1 MNIKAFRTMSKHF
14 FVLALIICIQMPLF
28 AQVAIGQWRDH
39 LPYNKGVMVAD
50 AGDWVF
56 SASESGLFRYHKTE
70 GDIVRI
76 SKVSGMSD
84 IGYSAIAWSDDNNT
98 LLIAYRNTNIDLI
111 QDGTI
116 INIPDIKDK
125 PILGNKVIHNVHI
138 KDDLAYLATGFAIVV
153 LDLVKHEIKDT
164 YYIGPQGSAL
174 NILDITTSETNLYA
188 TTESGVYSAS
198 LTGINLANFE
208 NWTRF
213 SDIPIG
219 KYNAGTWFNNRLY
232 VNLEVSNGIDTIY
245 YLQNQQWTV
254 FDGGENETINSLES
268 SNGVLLVSLG
278 NGVAEYDGNNQRL
291 RLAFDYGFGF
301 SKPSHAWTD
310 TEGNMWIADKSAGLV
325 KHSNSLTFEGINVNG
340 PTDLSNT
347 DISIWD
353 GRCYVSSGSLSSTW
367 GKTYNTRGLYTYKD
381 NRWGGLSPYSSPE
394 TTEMRDFIRVLV
406 DPFDS
411 KRVYTTTWGKGL
423 LEYYDDQFVA
433 SYDTTYSVWNTNDGS
448 DNIQVCGLA
457 IDRNTGT
464 LWVTRT
470 EVEKLLYAKEPDGT
484 WHGFDIE
491 AVGPITLG
499 DIAIDDSGQ
508 KWIVAP
514 RGTGLIVY
522 NDNGSLAFPDD
533 DRSIKLTTGVGKG
546 NLNSNDIFTIV
557 ADLDGEIWVGTNNGI
572 SVFYSPESVF
582 DGGNF
587 DSQQILVEQDGY
599 VQYLLESEAVTDI
612 VIDGA
617 NRKWIG
623 TSNAGVFLMSEDGT
637 EEVYHFTTENSPIF
651 SNQITSLGVDQLSGE
666 VFIGTDRGIISF
678 RGDATWG
685 TSEFVNNDV
694 YAYPNPVEPDYEGLI
709 AIKGLVRD
717 ADVKISDAAGNVV
730 FATTANGGQATWDGN
745 KLTGGRAKSGV
756 YLVFAS
762 NEDGKQTFVTKI
774 LFIN

>member
-1 MNIKAFRTMSKHF
+1 MSKHF
-14 FVLALIICIQMPLF
+14 LALTLITCIQMPLF

-50 AGDWVF
+50 AGDWIF
-56 SASESGLFRYHKTE
+56 AASESGLFRHHKTE
-70 GDIVRI
+70 GDIVRF

-98 LLIAYRNTNIDLI
+98 LLVAYKNTNIDLI
-111 QDGTI
+111 QDGMI

-125 PILGNKVIHNVHI
+125 SILGNKTINNVHI
-138 KDDLAYLATGFAIVV
+138 KDDLAYLAAGFAIVV
-153 LDLVKHEIKDT
+153 LDLVKHEVKGT
-164 YYIGPQGSAL
+164 YYIGPEGAAL
-174 NILDITTSETNLYA
+174 NIFDITTSETKVFA
-188 TTESGVYSAS
+188 TTENGVYWAS
-198 LTGINLANFE
+198 LTGANLANFE

-213 SDIPIG
+213 SDIPLG

-232 VNLEVSNGIDTIY
+232 VNLEVDDGIDTLF
-245 YLQNQQWTV
+245 YLQNEQWML
-254 FDGGENETINSLES
+254 FDGDENEAVNSLES
-268 SNGVLLVSLG
+268 SNGVLLVILK
-278 NGVAEYDGNNQRL
+278 NGIAEYDENHERL
-291 RLAFDYGFGF
+291 RLAFGYG
-301 SKPSHAWTD
+301 SETAIPNHAWTD
-310 TEGNMWIADKSAGLV
+310 AEGTMWIADNRAGLV
-325 KHSNSLTFEGINVNG
+325 KHPSNLTFGIINVNG
-340 PTDLSNT
+340 PAELSNT
-347 DISIWD
+347 DISVWD

-367 GKTYNTRGLYTYKD
+367 GRTFNNRGLYTYKD
-381 NRWGGLSPYSSPE
+381 NQWSSLSPYSFPE
-394 TTEMRDFIRVLV
+394 TSGFRDFIRVLV

-411 KRVYTTTWGKGL
+411 KRVYASTWGGGL
-423 LEYYDDQFVA
+423 VEYYDDQFVA
-433 SYDTTYSVWNTNDGS
+433 NYDTTYSVWNTNDGS
-448 DNIQVCGLA
+448 NVIRVCGLA

-464 LWVTRT
+464 LWVSRS
-470 EVEKLLYAKEPDGT
+470 EVEKVLYAKETNGT
-484 WHGFDIE
+484 WHSFDVE
-491 AVGPITLG
+491 AVGPILLG

-514 RGTGLIVY
+514 RGTGLVVY
-522 NDNGSLAFPDD
+522 NDNGSLAFADD
-533 DRSIKLTTGVGKG
+533 DRSIKLTTGVGNG

-599 VQYLLESEAVTDI
+599 VQYLLENEAVTTI

-637 EEVYHFTTENSPIF
+637 EEVYHFTAENSPIF
-651 SNQITSLGVDQLSGE
+651 SNLITSLGVDQLSGE
-666 VFIGTDRGIISF
+666 VYIGTDKGIVSF

>member
-14 FVLALIICIQMPLF
+14 LALALITCIQMPLF

-50 AGDWVF
+50 AGDWIF

-98 LLIAYRNTNIDLI
+98 LLVAYRNTNIDLI

-164 YYIGPQGSAL
+164 YYIGSQGSAL
-174 NILDITTSETNLYA
+174 NILDITTSETKLYA
-188 TTESGVYSAS
+188 TTENGVYSAS

-213 SDIPIG
+213 SDIPLG
-219 KYNAGTWFNNRLY
+219 KYNAGSWFNNRLY
-232 VNLEVSNGIDTIY
+232 VNLEVDNGIDTIY

-268 SNGVLLVSLG
+268 SNGVLLVSVG

-340 PTDLSNT
+340 PADLSNT

-353 GRCYVSSGSLSSTW
+353 GRCYVASGSLNSTW
-367 GKTYNTRGLYTYKD
+367 GAAYNSRGVYTYKD
-381 NRWGGLSPYSSPE
+381 NQWSGISPGSFPE
-394 TTEMRDFIRVLV
+394 TSAYRDFNRVLV

-411 KRVYTTTWGKGL
+411 KRVYASTWGGGL
-423 LEYYDDQFVA
+423 LEYYDDQLIEL
-433 SYDTTYSVWNTNDGS
+433 YDTTNAAWNNNDGETT
-448 DNIQVCGLA
+448 IRVFGLA
-457 IDRNTGT
+457 INRNTGT
-464 LWVTRT
+464 LWVSRS
-470 EVEKLLYAKEPDGT
+470 EQENQLYAKEPNGT
-484 WHGFDIE
+484 WHRFDME
-491 AVGPITLG
+491 AVGAILLG

-508 KWIVAP
+508 KWIVGP
-514 RGTGLIVY
+514 KGTGLVVY
-522 NDNGSLAFPDD
+522 NDNGSLAYADD

-637 EEVYHFTTENSPIF
+637 EEIYHFTTENSPIF
-651 SNQITSLGVDQLSGE
+651 SNQITSVGVDQLSGE

-685 TSEFVNNDV
+685 TPEFVNSDV
-694 YAYPNPVEPDYEGLI
+694 YAYPNPVEPGYDGLI
-709 AIKGLVRD
+709 TIKGLVRD

-745 KLTGGRAKSGV
+745 KITGGRAKSGV

-762 NEDGKQTFVTKI
+762 NEDGKETFVTKI

>member
-1 MNIKAFRTMSKHF
+1 MSKHF
-14 FVLALIICIQMPLF
+14 LVLTLITCIQMPLF

-39 LPYNKGVMVAD
+39 LPYNKGIMVAD

-56 SASESGLFRYHKTE
+56 SASESGLFRHHKTY
-70 GDIVRI
+70 GDIVRL

-84 IGYSAIAWSDDNNT
+84 IGYAAIAWSDDNNT
-98 LLIAYRNTNIDLI
+98 LLVAYKNTNIDII
-111 QDGTI
+111 QDGSI

-125 PILGNKVIHNVHI
+125 PILGNKTIINLHI

-153 LDLVKHEIKDT
+153 LDLIRHEVKDT
-164 YYIGPQGSAL
+164 YYIGPEGAAL
-174 NILDITTSETNLYA
+174 NIFDITTSETKLFA
-188 TTESGVYSAS
+188 TTEDGVYWAPLSGA
-198 LTGINLANFE
+198 NLANFE

-213 SDIPIG
+213 SDIPLG
-219 KYNAGTWFNNRLY
+219 TYNAGTWFNNRLY
-232 VNLEVSNGIDTIY
+232 VNLEVDNGLDTIY
-245 YLQNQQWTV
+245 YLQNQQWTPL
-254 FDGGENETINSLES
+254 DSGANETVNSLES
-268 SNGVLLVSLG
+268 SNDVLLVVMG
-278 NGVAEYDGNNQRL
+278 NSVAEYDENNQRL
-291 RLAFDYGFGF
+291 RLADNYGFGVA
-301 SKPSHAWTD
+301 KPNHALTD
-310 TEGNMWIADKSAGLV
+310 AEGTMWIADKNAGLI
-325 KHSNSLTFEGINVNG
+325 KHSENLTFEAINVNG
-340 PTDLSNT
+340 PRDLSNT
-347 DISIWD
+347 DISVWD

-367 GKTYNTRGLYTYKD
+367 GITNNESGLYTYKD
-381 NRWGGLSPYSSPE
+381 NQWGNIGPGSFPQTSGF
-394 TTEMRDFIRVLV
+394 RDFIRVLV

-411 KRVYTTTWGKGL
+411 KRMYASTWGRGL
-423 LEYYDDQFVA
+423 VEYYDDQFVA
-433 SYDTTYSVWNTNDGS
+433 SYDTTYSVWNTNNGS
-448 DNIQVCGLA
+448 SNIRVCGLA
-457 IDRNTGT
+457 IDQNTGT

-470 EVEKLLYAKEPDGT
+470 EVEKLLYAKETDGT
-484 WHGFDIE
+484 WHSFDIE
-491 AVGPITLG
+491 AVAPITLG

-514 RGTGLIVY
+514 RGTGLVVY
-522 NDNGSLAFPDD
+522 NDNNSLDFADD

-599 VQYLLESEAVTDI
+599 VQYLLESEAVTEI

-637 EEVYHFTTENSPIF
+637 EEVYHFTTDNSPIF

-666 VFIGTDRGIISF
+666 VFIGTDKGIISF

-745 KLTGGRAKSGV
+745 KLTGGRAQSGV